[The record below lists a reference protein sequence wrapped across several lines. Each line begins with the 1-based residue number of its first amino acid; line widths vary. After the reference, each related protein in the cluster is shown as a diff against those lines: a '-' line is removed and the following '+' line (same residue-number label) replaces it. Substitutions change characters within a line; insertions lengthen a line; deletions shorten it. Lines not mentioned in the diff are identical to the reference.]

1 MRRRYG
7 ASPLHLL
14 LHVVGIVLIAYALR
28 EVFGHYS
35 KTAGN
40 LALWLVAG
48 ALINDFVAIP
58 LYVGADRLARRLWA
72 PARTRLRRGDRDPLP
87 VSGRGHV
94 RVPAAVS
101 ATMLLVYLPN
111 VLHKAPRGHE
121 LATGLAEQ
129 PDYAGRW
136 LLITAGLFLAS
147 AAVYAVRA
155 LRASAAASA
164 ARRPSP
170 R

>member
-94 RVPAAVS
+94 RVPAAMS

>member
-1 MRRRYG
+1 
-7 ASPLHLL
+7 
-14 LHVVGIVLIAYALR
+14 
-28 EVFGHYS
+28 
-35 KTAGN
+35 
-40 LALWLVAG
+40 VAG
-48 ALINDFVAIP
+48 ALLNDFVGIP

-72 PARTRLRRGDRDPLP
+72 PARARLARGDRDPLP
-87 VSGRGHV
+87 VPGRGHV
-94 RVPAAVS
+94 RVPAAMS

-111 VLHKAPRGHE
+111 VLGKEPRGHA
-121 LATGLAEQ
+121 LSTGLAQQ

-136 LLITAGLFLAS
+136 VLITVGLFLVS

-155 LRASAAASA
+155 IRASAAASA